1 MTDTHTAAQK
11 SVTPQAVRETSAS
24 GVANAT
30 HYRRRSMW
38 LDLIDESLEPRPA
51 LPGSLDVDVAIVG
64 AGFTGL
70 WTAYYLAKTDP
81 HLGIAILEKE
91 IAGFG
96 ASGRN
101 GGWISPF
108 FPASLE
114 TIAKHHGREQA
125 IAMQRAMFD
134 TVDHI
139 GAVCAAEGIEARYHK
154 GGVLNLAT
162 GTEQVERVREEPG
175 YYRNWGVGEDE
186 IMWLDAD
193 AVRGRLAVDGCLGGT
208 YTTHCASLDPARVV
222 RGLARVVEKLGVTI
236 HEQTPVLSI
245 ENGKAVT
252 AVGDVRAGVVVRGTE
267 GFTPELP
274 GARRDVIP
282 TYSLMIATEPLPAS
296 FWNEVGW
303 NNYETFTDGRHLYIY
318 AMRTEDDRIALG
330 GRGAPYHFNSKVRD
344 EYEQVPGVHAILER
358 VLKSLFPTA
367 RDAKITH
374 TWGGS
379 LGIPRDWFPSVG
391 YDKTRGYAWGGGYV
405 GDGVA
410 GSNLAGRT
418 LGDLINGRESE
429 LTALP
434 WVDHR
439 SPKWEPEPLR
449 WLGVRTSLAIFAS
462 ADTKEQK
469 TGKPA
474 GRAKLMK
481 KVLPI

>member
-344 EYEQVPGVHAILER
+344 EYEQVPGVHATLER
-358 VLKSLFPTA
+358 VLKSLFPAA

-374 TWGGS
+374 RWGGS